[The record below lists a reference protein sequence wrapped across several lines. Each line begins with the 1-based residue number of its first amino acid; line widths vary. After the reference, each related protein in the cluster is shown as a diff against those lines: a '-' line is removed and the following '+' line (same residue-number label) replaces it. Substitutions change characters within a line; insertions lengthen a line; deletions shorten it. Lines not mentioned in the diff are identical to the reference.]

1 MNRLGA
7 TFKQREK
14 MTGGD
19 STSAIE
25 AASAAALPVA
35 TPDARRLVDQHFGFI
50 ARSLRRLGVP
60 EVDVDDASQQV
71 FLVAA
76 HKLDR
81 IEPGN
86 EKAFLF
92 GIALRVA
99 SESRR
104 ARRRRTVREGA
115 AAAETTT
122 SDSESPEQLA
132 ANRQARALLDEILDA
147 MPENVRAVFMLF
159 ELEEM
164 TMAEI
169 AKVLDVPPGSVASRL
184 RRGRELFHSEAA
196 RRRGQLGSK
205 P

>member
-14 MTGGD
+14 MTGEG

-25 AASAAALPVA
+25 VASAAALPVA
-35 TPDARRLVDQHFGFI
+35 TPDIRTLVDEHFGFI
-50 ARSLRRLGVP
+50 ARSVRRLGVP

-81 IEPGN
+81 IDPGN

-99 SESRR
+99 SEARR

-115 AAAETTT
+115 AAAEATT
-122 SDSESPEQLA
+122 SVSETPEQIA

>member
-1 MNRLGA
+1 
-7 TFKQREK
+7 
-14 MTGGD
+14 MTGEG

-25 AASAAALPVA
+25 VASAAALPVA
-35 TPDARRLVDQHFGFI
+35 TPDIRTLVDQHFGFI
-50 ARSLRRLGVP
+50 ARSVRRLGVP

-81 IEPGN
+81 IDPGN

-99 SESRR
+99 SEARR

-115 AAAETTT
+115 AAAEATT
-122 SDSESPEQLA
+122 SVSETPEQIA

>member
-1 MNRLGA
+1 
-7 TFKQREK
+7 
-14 MTGGD
+14 MTTGEG
-19 STSAIE
+19 STSTIDM
-25 AASAAALPVA
+25 ASAAALPA
-35 TPDARRLVDQHFGFI
+35 TAPDIRTLVDEHFGFI
-50 ARSLRRLGVP
+50 ARSVRRLGVP

-76 HKLDR
+76 NKLDR
-81 IEPGN
+81 IVRGN

-104 ARRRRTVREGA
+104 AWRRRAVREGA
-115 AAAETTT
+115 AAAESTT
-122 SDSESPEQLA
+122 SVCETPEEIA
-132 ANRQARALLDEILDA
+132 ENRQARALLDEILDT

-169 AKVLDVPPGSVASRL
+169 AKVLGVPPGSVASRL

-196 RRRGQLGSK
+196 RRRDQFRS
-205 P
+205 PP